1 MRSARRYL
9 SCVVKTWLICQL
21 SVLALTPVAICM
33 GAPVASTGV
42 TCTCAHGDDQACPM
56 HHPGAAP
63 KPCSCRS
70 TGDAGSAIAA
80 ALLGSAAVLPHAVE
94 NVPLASF
101 SDISQSA
108 VSVQSDR
115 SRVPD
120 APPPRA

>member
-1 MRSARRYL
+1 MRSARRHL
-9 SCVVKTWLICQL
+9 SWVVGTWLICQL
-21 SVLALTPVAICM
+21 SVLALTPVAICT
-33 GAPVASTGV
+33 GAPVHATGV

-70 TGDAGSAIAA
+70 TNDAGSVIVA

-94 NVPLASF
+94 NVPLASV
-101 SDISQSA
+101 SEISQSA
-108 VSVQSDR
+108 VSFHSDR